1 MGVHKMDIEKV
12 EQDLNKRFAE
22 PLPEFY
28 KRRIIVWYDED
39 REFESELENLNLSN
53 AKIIS
58 LTGSNTFYVKKTLC
72 NDDTTSNYLLYRPV
86 TYVEN
91 DDNWLLDIELYSED
105 FRADLISMYQKEA
118 GIPDAPEFRKIVKT
132 YKKFFN
138 AKDRRQR
145 LSLLSQNIERA
156 SDLHLAVMSAICKLQ
171 ELNRNLIIR
180 TVLEAGLDNDTNT
193 IYQEMVNY
201 DAHIAF
207 WKLAQRVTGYS
218 DEHQSLED
226 LMAHIL
232 MTALSRT
239 MDEEYLKGLERFIS
253 FTHQAYC
260 YDLVS
265 DWLVLSSSDILR
277 EYARNIEETL
287 RLRDRFMR
295 LEIEDIYTT
304 ECFPCIN
311 ECILIKLMSDIK
323 VGVIDVNRIRDAVEK
338 RRTAVWYDS
347 VKNYY
352 EGILQ
357 VANMHEFYKEHSIGF
372 HTVEPEKFWK
382 EYTSEYYKMDTYYRW
397 YHLQFNE
404 SINNYN
410 SELHDLFNE
419 VTNCVEAIYTNWY
432 LKQLGESWT
441 NICEDYLKEY
451 GCIPSINR
459 QESFYTNKIKNA
471 DTNIYVIISDA
482 LRYEVAAQL
491 SEELQRE
498 TQSKVSLGSMQ
509 SIFPSVTKFGMAALL
524 PHKEL
529 TVEYRN
535 DKITVL
541 ADGGLTESNYR
552 DKILKNANPNSVALS
567 YKDIVT
573 GSRADRKSLVKGM
586 KVVYIYHDTIDD
598 TAHSSDTKV
607 FSACDSTISELKNA
621 INVIVNDF
629 GGTNIIITSDHGFLY
644 TYSLLTEEDKVSSES
659 FKGQHKEIARR
670 YAICEQGA
678 TPDYLMPV
686 KFLQGK
692 TEFSAFTPKEN
703 IRIKINGGGLN
714 FVHGG
719 VSLQEMVV
727 PVMEY
732 KNLRN
737 DSKEYKKNKE
747 KYDTKPVTV
756 SLLSATKKVSN
767 MIFSLNFY
775 QKEAVSTN
783 REAANYSI
791 YFTDANGKQISDIQ
805 RIIADKT
812 SENGQDRTFRCTFNL
827 KSMQYSITETYYL
840 VIADETGL
848 TTPERAEFQ
857 IDIPFAVDEFDF

>member
-1 MGVHKMDIEKV
+1 MDIEKV
-12 EQDLNKRFAE
+12 EQDLNRRFAE

-39 REFESELENLNLSN
+39 REFEAELESLNLSN

-72 NDDTTSNYLLYRPV
+72 YDDTTSNYLLYRPV
-86 TYVEN
+86 FYEEN

-105 FRADLISMYQKEA
+105 FRADLLSMYQKEV
-118 GIPDAPEFRKIVKT
+118 GIPDGPEFRKILKG

-138 AKDRRQR
+138 AKDRRQK
-145 LSLLSQNIERA
+145 LSLLSKNIERA
-156 SDLHLAVMSAICKLQ
+156 SDLHLAVMSVICKIQ
-171 ELNRNLIIR
+171 EPNRNLIIR
-180 TVLEAGLDNDTNT
+180 TVLEAGLNNETNT
-193 IYQEMVNY
+193 IYQEMVNF
-201 DAHIAF
+201 DANIAF
-207 WKLAQRVTGYS
+207 WKLVERVTGYN
-218 DEHQSLED
+218 DESHSLEG

-232 MTALSRT
+232 LTALSRT
-239 MDEEYLKGLERFIS
+239 MNEEYLKGLERFMS
-253 FTHQAYC
+253 STHQAYC

-265 DWLVLSSSDILR
+265 DWLVSSGSEILR

-287 RLRDRFMR
+287 RLRDRFIK

-323 VGVIDVNRIRDAVEK
+323 VGVIDVDKIRDAATK

-357 VANMHEFYKEHSIGF
+357 AANMHEFYKEYSIGF

-382 EYTSEYYKMDTYYRW
+382 EYTTEYYKMDTYYRL
-397 YHLQFNE
+397 YHLQFGE

-410 SELHDLFNE
+410 TELHDLFSE
-419 VTNCVEAIYTNWY
+419 VTNSVEAIYTNWY
-432 LKQLGESWT
+432 LRQLGESWT
-441 NICEDYLKEY
+441 NICEDHLKEFGY
-451 GCIPSINR
+451 IPSVNR
-459 QESFYTNKIKNA
+459 QENFYTNKIKNA
-471 DTNIYVIISDA
+471 DTKMYVIISDA

-491 SEELQRE
+491 SLELQRE
-498 TQSKVSLGSMQ
+498 TQSKVTLGSMQ

-529 TVEYRN
+529 SVECRN

-541 ADGGLTESNYR
+541 ADGSLTESNYR
-552 DKILKNANPNSVALS
+552 DKILKNANPNSVALG
-567 YKDIVT
+567 YKDIVSV
-573 GSRADRKSLVKGM
+573 SRADRTALVKGM
-586 KVVYIYHDTIDD
+586 DVVYIYHDTIDAA
-598 TAHSSDTKV
+598 AHSSDSNV
-607 FSACDSTISELKNA
+607 FPSCDTAIAEIKNL
-621 INVIVNDF
+621 IKIIVNDF
-629 GGTNIIITSDHGFLY
+629 SGVNIIVTSDHGFLY
-644 TYSLLTEEDKVSSES
+644 TYSPLTEEDKVSSES

-670 YAICEQGA
+670 YAICEQDA

-686 KFLQGK
+686 KFLQGN
-692 TEFSAFTPKEN
+692 TEFTAFAPKEN
-703 IRIKINGGGLN
+703 IRIKMNGGGLN

-727 PVMEY
+727 PVIEY

-737 DSKEYKKNKE
+737 DSKEYQKNKS
-747 KYDTKPVTV
+747 KYDTKPVSV

-827 KSMQYSITETYYL
+827 KSMQYSITDVYYL
-840 VIADETGL
+840 VIADETGISM
-848 TTPERAEFQ
+848 PERIEFQ